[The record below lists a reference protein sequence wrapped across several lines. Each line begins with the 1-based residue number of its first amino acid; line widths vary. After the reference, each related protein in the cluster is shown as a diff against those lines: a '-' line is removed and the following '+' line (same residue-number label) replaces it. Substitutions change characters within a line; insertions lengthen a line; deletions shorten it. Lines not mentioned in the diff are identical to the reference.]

1 MSLFSDIEFYYKDR
15 LQADFLGS
23 LFSENLVQVLDTKL
37 KVVLYGAGS
46 AGRELVE
53 CLQLFRID
61 IVAMCDSNE
70 SLHGNKVNGVPVMSL
85 HEVTNKF
92 ADAVFVISSN
102 QFREEI
108 QRFLKEKGIQ
118 RVAYIEDKQQLFSY
132 LQLYKWHYDFD
143 FLKENKEFLEAVYQ
157 LLSDQLSRD
166 LFKHRLVLLSSYPDY
181 SQYKRYFDL
190 FAGDVKNIDPNVFK
204 VSQYTPNYESY
215 LYFNND
221 VIKLGDNEVLID
233 AGAFDGDS
241 AIEFIRACERQGGSA
256 FHVFCV
262 EADIK
267 NFDKLRTNTKENTKI
282 SLINKG
288 LWSSITT
295 LQFAS
300 SENTFVTESRIV
312 EDSIEMNYLHNCV
325 EADNKIET
333 VTIDEYFADKGVSFI
348 KMDIEGA
355 EIEALKGAALTIKKY
370 RPQLAIS
377 IYHKKQDIFEIPLL
391 IQSICPDYRFYLRQ
405 FSEHLS
411 ETVLLATI
419 DSI

>member
-1 MSLFSDIEFYYKDR
+1 VSLFSDIEFYYKDR